1 MKTNKFTYSL
11 CMAVLYFLSS
21 CNTPEAE
28 KKAYGSVAKDT
39 VAAALPAALANLFK
53 TQNTLPFLA
62 DTTLFYHIESCDSLG
77 TNEVKILAAKPFNH
91 ALAGGS
97 GYDLADFYRID
108 SIKASGNY
116 AAWSDSLEPG
126 NVKSSNGYAIC
137 KLDADSGNSVL
148 VWALKTSSYEACP
161 YFTQTRIFFT
171 LVRNGIVGQ
180 SFILGELL
188 SAGDP
193 PASMTRVVS
202 GKTNKDLTFE
212 MNVYQESDE
221 DMDSPEIA
229 ILRER
234 YEFAIVNGKI
244 NLVKEER
251 GNPKMVKRQIA
262 NN

>member
-1 MKTNKFTYSL
+1 MKAKRSTYYL

-28 KKAYGSVAKDT
+28 KKADENVAKDS
-39 VAAALPAALANLFK
+39 VAIVLPAGLANLFK
-53 TQNTLPFLA
+53 THNTLPFLA
-62 DTTLFYHIESCDSLG
+62 DTTLLYTIENCDSLG
-77 TNEVKILAAKPFNH
+77 TNEVKFLAAKPFSH

-171 LVRNGIVGQ
+171 LVKNGIVGQ

-193 PASMTRVVS
+193 PVSMTRVVS
-202 GKTNKDLTFE
+202 GKMNKDLSFE
-212 MNVYQESDE
+212 MDVYQENDE

-229 ILRER
+229 ILKER
-234 YEFAIVNGKI
+234 YEFAIVYGKI
-244 NLVKEER
+244 NSVKEER
-251 GNPKMVKRQIA
+251 GTPQIVKRRIA
-262 NN
+262 TN